1 MATNDEPFSL
11 KGRILA
17 LDLGEKRIGVAVSD
31 ATRTIAQPLTVIK
44 RTSRQDD
51 FEAIGRLVQE
61 QEANMLLVG
70 LPLMLDGSVGEKAAW
85 VQDYSADLQKSLD
98 VPLAFWDEAFTTVQA
113 ESSLRT
119 RGKKG
124 RQIRQSVD
132 AVAASFIL
140 QSYLDSLVWQ

>member
-1 MATNDEPFSL
+1 MTDAFSI

-31 ATRTIAQPLTVIK
+31 ATRTIAQPLGVIK
-44 RTSRQDD
+44 RTSRKDD
-51 FEAIGRLVQE
+51 FEKIGRLVQE
-61 QEANMLLVG
+61 QGANMLLVG

-85 VQDYSADLQKSLD
+85 VQNYAAELQQTLD
-98 VPLAFWDEAFTTVQA
+98 MPLELWDESFTTVQA
-113 ESSLRT
+113 EASLRT

-124 RQIRQSVD
+124 RKIRQHVD

-140 QSYLDSLVWQ
+140 QAYLDAVER

>member
-1 MATNDEPFSL
+1 MTNDDPFTI

-31 ATRTIAQPLTVIK
+31 ATRTIAQPLDMIP
-44 RTSRQDD
+44 RTSRKADA
-51 FEAIGRLVQE
+51 EAIGRFMQE
-61 QEANMLLVG
+61 QQANLLVVG

-85 VQDYSADLQKSLD
+85 VQNYTAELQQTLG
-98 VPLAFWDEAFTTVQA
+98 VPVEFFDESFTTVQA
-113 ESSLRT
+113 EASLRT

-124 RQIRQSVD
+124 RKIRQSVD

-140 QSYLDSLVWQ
+140 QAYLDSLMG